1 VKLLFR
7 WELLEHIVEILC
19 ELLDVLVCVRRQIS
33 AVRTTPKQ
41 LLGVTIEDVDNDIPD
56 LRDLSSRC
64 RHAIAA
70 AEASPAPSAAEAV
83 IEGIERLLIPG
94 ASKCTH
100 RCIPVRVDLGPTLC
114 GKLGIHVLLDSLIPE

>member
-1 VKLLFR
+1 MKLLLR

-33 AVRTTPKQ
+33 AVRTTPNQ
-41 LLGVTIEDVDNDIPD
+41 LLGVAIEDIDGDTTD

-70 AEASPAPSAAEAV
+70 ETSPAPSAAEAV
-83 IEGIERLLIPG
+83 IEGVERLLILG
-94 ASKCTH
+94 ASKSTH
-100 RCIPVRVDLGPTLC
+100 RCIPVGVDLGPTLC
-114 GKLGIHVLLDSLIPE
+114 CKLRIHVLLDPVIPQ